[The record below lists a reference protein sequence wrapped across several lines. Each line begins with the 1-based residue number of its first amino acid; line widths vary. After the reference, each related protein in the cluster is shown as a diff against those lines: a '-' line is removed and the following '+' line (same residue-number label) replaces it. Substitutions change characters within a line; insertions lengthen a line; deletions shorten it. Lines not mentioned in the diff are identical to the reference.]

1 MLTVN
6 RRLIGVFGVIN
17 EATGAHWA
25 FYQSGLSGTW
35 GSFAYLLSSLCQ
47 WYEAVNKHPVEEV
60 SVNH

>member
-25 FYQSGLSGTW
+25 LYQSGLSGTW